1 MSFTFALEHD
11 RSQRPPLPRRLAIRT
26 AVGLARLLVL
36 LPAHRLQR
44 VLAVLSRGAR
54 PAGADETGAVR
65 DAVLATSL
73 AMNGLRSCLPRS
85 VAVTLLCRARG
96 SWPTWC
102 VGVRTAPPFTA
113 HAWVEAEG
121 RLIGEKGRHD
131 SWARLLTVAA
141 PSPHTN
147 SGTSGKSGESANS
160 GKSGH

>member
-1 MSFTFALEHD
+1 VSFTFALSQD
-11 RSQRPPLPRRLAIRT
+11 RRRHLPLRRRLAVRT

-44 VLAVLSRGAR
+44 VLSVLSRGAR
-54 PAGADETGAVR
+54 PAGADETTAVR

-73 AMNGLRSCLPRS
+73 AMNGLRNCLPRS

-121 RLIGEKGRHD
+121 RLIGEPGRHD

-141 PSPHTN
+141 PSSPGN
-147 SGTSGKSGESANS
+147 SGNS
-160 GKSGH
+160 GH

>member
-1 MSFTFALEHD
+1 MSFTFALEND
-11 RSQRPPLPRRLAIRT
+11 RSQRPPLQKRLAVRT
-26 AVGLARLLVL
+26 AVGIARLLVL

-44 VLAVLSRGAR
+44 VLTVLSRGAR
-54 PAGADETGAVR
+54 PATAEEAAAVR
-65 DAVLATSL
+65 DAVLSTSL

-96 SWPTWC
+96 TWPTWC

-121 RLIGEKGRHD
+121 RMIGEKGRHD

-141 PSPHTN
+141 PSSPGN
-147 SGTSGKSGESANS
+147 SGNS
-160 GKSGH
+160 GH